1 MKIAFIYDAV
11 YPWVKGGAE
20 KRVYEIA
27 KRLAHAGHEV
37 HWYTMGWWWSENGEK
52 DIVMD
57 GIYLHGVCKPVKLYS
72 DNRRSIKEAIFFAIK
87 LFNPLMKENFDVV
100 DCQGFPYFSCF
111 IARLHSMRGKSNLF
125 ITWIEIWDDYWYEYL
140 AKIGFFGKLVERT
153 TLNLNANWI
162 AISEKVKMD
171 LKRFNPNKEIE
182 VILMGIDSMEIADIK
197 PSKVHSDVI
206 FAGRLI
212 KEKNVD
218 LLIRS
223 IEIVKKHVPDIVCL
237 IVGNGPERE
246 NLEKFA
252 TELDLMGNIKFMDF
266 LTDHDDL
273 ISYIKSSK
281 LFVLPSTREGFGI
294 VVLESNASGIPVV
307 VVKDKMN
314 AACELIHE
322 GVNGFISNFSEEKM
336 AEKILI
342 GIQKNL
348 AMRDD
353 CLDMAKTFD
362 WNQIILKLE
371 KFYENSI

>member
-223 IEIVKKHVPDIVCL
+223 IEIVKKHVPNIVCL

-246 NLEKFA
+246 NLEKLA
-252 TELDLMGNIKFMDF
+252 TELDLIGNIKFMDF

-273 ISYIKSSK
+273 ISYIKSSN

-353 CLDMAKTFD
+353 CLNMAKTFD

>member
-140 AKIGFFGKLVERT
+140 AKIGFFGKLVERI

-223 IEIVKKHVPDIVCL
+223 IEIVKKHVPNIVCL

-294 VVLESNASGIPVV
+294 VV
-307 VVKDKMN
+307 
-314 AACELIHE
+314 
-322 GVNGFISNFSEEKM
+322 
-336 AEKILI
+336 I
-342 GIQKNL
+342 GI
-348 AMRDD
+348 
-353 CLDMAKTFD
+353 
-362 WNQIILKLE
+362 
-371 KFYENSI
+371 